1 MIHRIADKTLI
12 TIITAAAIVFT
23 YEDVAAVHVASLL
36 LMILCILSGDIISHK
51 YTSFVMAVISVVAT
65 IINPVFAFSII
76 GCVYPFMYRR
86 DVCGYVCSGV
96 MVLLPFGVAVSTR
109 GSLLILLISLV
120 AGYIAFNTS
129 LSVSK
134 VTTSINKYDEARQEA
149 RDAANK
155 RREMR
160 EKTESDIYTARL
172 KERNRIAREIHDN
185 VGHQITRVIVQ
196 MQALKI
202 INKDPNVGAQ
212 LDSVSETLDLAM
224 TGIRRSVHELHDDS
238 IDLAIG
244 INDIAKTLPE
254 RFKVDVSTSIE
265 SPANNDTKTAIL
277 GIIKEAVTNIAK
289 HSTGDKVKIEVIE
302 NAAFWRVLVQDN
314 GDCPER
320 EYTLS
325 SAEAS
330 DGHGIGLSNIY
341 DRASGL
347 GGRATIRSSH
357 SGFEVLA
364 TIPKKERA

>member
-36 LMILCILSGDIISHK
+36 LMILCILSSDIISHR
-51 YTSFVMAVISVVAT
+51 YTPFVMAVISIVTT
-65 IINPVFAFSII
+65 IVNPIFAFSII
-76 GCVYPFMYRR
+76 GCVYLFMYRR
-86 DVCGYVCSGV
+86 DVCGYVCAGV
-96 MVLLPFGVAVSTR
+96 MALLPFGINLSTR
-109 GSLLILLISLV
+109 GSLLIMLISLV

-129 LSVSK
+129 LSLTK
-134 VTTSINKYDEARQEA
+134 VTTSMNKYDEARQEA

-160 EKTESDIYTARL
+160 EKTENDIYTARL

-202 INKDPNVGAQ
+202 INKDPNVGTQ

-244 INDIAKTLPE
+244 VNDIAKTLPE
-254 RFKVDVSTSIE
+254 RFKVDISTSIE
-265 SPANNDTKTAIL
+265 SPADNTTKTAIL
-277 GIIKEAVTNIAK
+277 GIIKEACTNISK
-289 HSTGDKVKIEVIE
+289 HSNGDKVRIEVVE
-302 NAAFWRVLVQDN
+302 NASFWRVLIHDN
-314 GDCPER
+314 GKCPER
-320 EYTLS
+320 EYSLS
-325 SAEAS
+325 STSTS

-341 DRASGL
+341 DRASSM
-347 GGRATIRSSH
+347 GGRVNIKSGS
-357 SGFEVLA
+357 SGFDVLA
-364 TIPKKERA
+364 TLPKTK